1 MLKLNEVNQNSTVF
15 IFMGNI
21 AWNNQNSYLLLF
33 AIFSAL
39 QNISTR

>member
-15 IFMGNI
+15 VFVGNI
-21 AWNNQNSYLLLF
+21 VWNSQNSSLLLF

>member
-15 IFMGNI
+15 VFMGNI
-21 AWNNQNSYLLLF
+21 AWNSQNSYLILF